1 MTQRS
6 NVYRRGKFFF
16 VVTAAETKDGLWVS
30 AEPCF
35 KLPVDA
41 TPAEL
46 GALVTESLDKSRTGV
61 RAPSFKD
68 GAHLRPV
75 LEVSGLKS
83 WSTFAK
89 GASLVLVHRDG
100 DVVSAAPQQNQ
111 GSGGFAPLAGGDPL
125 TVTGGGPDEV
135 GGLVGRAFDAAGS

>member
-16 VVTAAETKDGLWVS
+16 VVTASETKDGLWVS

-35 KLPVDA
+35 KLPADVA
-41 TPAEL
+41 PAEL
-46 GALVTESLDKSRTGV
+46 GAHVTESLDKSRRGL

-68 GAHLRPV
+68 GEHLRPV

-89 GASLVLVHRDG
+89 GASLVVVQRDG
-100 DVVSAAPQQNQ
+100 DVVTAAPQQNQ
-111 GSGGFAPLAGGDPL
+111 GSGGFAPLDGTDPL
-125 TVTGGGPDEV
+125 TVTGGGPEEV
-135 GGLVGRAFDAAGS
+135 GGLIGRAFDAV